1 MIRHVGNLAAH
12 HLASHQAARPV
23 KNVSAETNPFRS
35 VLDSTSEGGAD
46 AVSANTTA
54 QAPAAATSTE
64 RKGAVVT
71 GAAALNP
78 FTPAP
83 TPAASSGS
91 TQAPAQIQATITKP
105 AATGVALAP
114 PVFEQGPTVTNP
126 DGSASHLNW
135 NEFADGATAEQIA
148 AKLGGTVSTSPVDG
162 FSVQQRGIKVPGS
175 DNLIN
180 AGIAAKLFAQYGDKP
195 GSLAWQV
202 INRDLGRDPMS
213 T

>member
-1 MIRHVGNLAAH
+1 MIRNVGNLAAH

-35 VLDSTSEGGAD
+35 VLDSTS
-46 AVSANTTA
+46 V
-54 QAPAAATSTE
+54 PATVTSTE

-71 GAAALNP
+71 SAVAPNP
-78 FTPAP
+78 FTPAL
-83 TPAASSGS
+83 TPAATTGS
-91 TQAPAQIQATITKP
+91 TQAPAQIQATIIKP
-105 AATGVALAP
+105 AATGVELAP
-114 PVFEQGPTVTNP
+114 PVFETGAAVTNP
-126 DGSASHLNW
+126 DGSMSHLNW